1 MTYKE
6 FREMS
11 RGVYEWEVFLI
22 RDLNDHWYYG
32 KEALNP
38 EFDDKR
44 VVSFELKSIPRDAH
58 DIVCVVD
65 LI

>member
-22 RDLNDHWYYG
+22 AKHDHWYYG

-44 VVSFELKSIPRDAH
+44 VVSFELRSNIHH
-58 DIVCVVD
+58 DVFCTVD